1 MIEDGIGE
9 ITGVMTIL
17 TGIAA
22 LDMVGRFTRRGGA
35 VVTADTG
42 ALNLI
47 VINLCDGRP
56 IARYMAGFTDVAG
69 GDVIAI
75 FTRCRAAIMTGD
87 TVAGDATMIEGGIG
101 KIGGVVA
108 VLTGIAALDM
118 IGRFTRCGGAVVTA
132 DATALN
138 FGVIHLTD
146 RVPVARCMAGFTD
159 VTGADVIGRF
169 AGCIGAVMTTDT
181 VSGDATVIKGRTGEG
196 AGIVA
201 ILTGIAALDM
211 IG

>member
-87 TVAGDATMIEGGIG
+87 TVT
-101 KIGGVVA
+101 
-108 VLTGIAALDM
+108 
-118 IGRFTRCGGAVVTA
+118 
-132 DATALN
+132 
-138 FGVIHLTD
+138 
-146 RVPVARCMAGFTD
+146 
-159 VTGADVIGRF
+159 
-169 AGCIGAVMTTDT
+169 
-181 VSGDATVIKGRTGEG
+181 GDATVIKDRIGP
-196 AGIVA
+196 AVYIVA
-201 ILTGIAALDM
+201 ILTGITAWNMVGRFAGGCRAVM
-211 IG
+211 TG